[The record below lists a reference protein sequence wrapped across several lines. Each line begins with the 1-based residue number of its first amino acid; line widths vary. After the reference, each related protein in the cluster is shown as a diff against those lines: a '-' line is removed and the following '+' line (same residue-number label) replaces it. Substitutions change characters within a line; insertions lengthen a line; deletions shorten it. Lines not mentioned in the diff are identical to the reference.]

1 MKLPPTHL
9 NWLAYSLPGGLK
21 PIIAF
26 FWPAVLYGLPETIA
40 ENLKE
45 ACIFDMIK

>member
-1 MKLPPTHL
+1 MKLPPMRL
-9 NWLAYSLPGGLK
+9 NWPAYSLPGALK

-26 FWPAVLYGLPETIA
+26 FWPPILEGLPETIV